1 MRVNVAFMI
10 GCRYIRSQRSNSYIS
25 FVSIVSFAAMSLGVM
40 TLIVVLSVM
49 NGFDHEIKKRILNI
63 LPQISVIGDS
73 GIKKWKP
80 LGVALLKHDR
90 IQGYA
95 PFVKGYG
102 LLSSS
107 SLSQGVLLQGIS
119 PSDELNVSSI
129 NKYMIDGE
137 LDDLAPGGFGIL
149 IGNILADSL
158 GVVVGDAV
166 TLSLPDLNITP
177 VGVFPRYKRFY
188 VKGIYRVGAQ
198 VDNGIGFIHYVD
210 AQKLLRLGE
219 SVSGIKLKVKNPFNV
234 MSLVPY
240 VKRSIAPS
248 FYVETWATEMN
259 SLFKAIK
266 MEKKIV
272 GLLLASIIAIAA
284 FNIVASLVLMVSS
297 KSRDIAVLRTLGAR
311 PSLIA
316 CIFMMQGFIVG
327 VLGVAIGA
335 ILGCILAIYIGDIVG
350 WIEQQAD
357 FHIFDPAIFFIS
369 QIPTK
374 LIWADVLIVSGMA
387 LLLGIMASIYPAYRA
402 SLVSPAE
409 ALRYDK

>member
-49 NGFDHEIKKRILNI
+49 NGFDHQIKKRILNI

-129 NKYMIDGE
+129 SKYMIDGE

-198 VDNGIGFIHYVD
+198 VDNGIGFIH
-210 AQKLLRLGE
+210 
-219 SVSGIKLKVKNPFNV
+219 
-234 MSLVPY
+234 
-240 VKRSIAPS
+240 
-248 FYVETWATEMN
+248 
-259 SLFKAIK
+259 
-266 MEKKIV
+266 
-272 GLLLASIIAIAA
+272 
-284 FNIVASLVLMVSS
+284 
-297 KSRDIAVLRTLGAR
+297 
-311 PSLIA
+311 
-316 CIFMMQGFIVG
+316 
-327 VLGVAIGA
+327 
-335 ILGCILAIYIGDIVG
+335 
-350 WIEQQAD
+350 
-357 FHIFDPAIFFIS
+357 
-369 QIPTK
+369 
-374 LIWADVLIVSGMA
+374 
-387 LLLGIMASIYPAYRA
+387 
-402 SLVSPAE
+402 
-409 ALRYDK
+409 